1 MNYMQLSN
9 LKAGLLAKIE
19 KILEKKEMKIK
30 LASLGLGIDTIIMMV
45 KNDFIGAIILAIKD
59 NRIIIDRDLAKK
71 IDVKVLSITPP

>member
-1 MNYMQLSN
+1 MQLSN
-9 LKAGLLAKIE
+9 LKAGLRAKIE
-19 KILEKKEMKIK
+19 KILEKKEIKIK

-71 IDVKVLSITPP
+71 IDVKVL